1 MLYKK
6 AAQIKLRIQT
16 CKGLL
21 SVEDVWGLSLANLDA
36 SIRSLAPLVKK
47 YQTADSDLD
56 FLSSN
61 SGTKNEET
69 SLLELSFEI
78 LKDVYIT
85 KKEEAN
91 AKAKARETKEFNQ
104 KIMSL
109 IAEKQENSLKDKSIE
124 ELMAMIQ

>member
-6 AAQIKLRIQT
+6 AAQVKLRIQT

-21 SVEDVWGLSLANLDA
+21 SVEDIWGLSLANLDA
-36 SIRSLAPLVKK
+36 SIRSLAPAVKNT
-47 YQTADSDLD
+47 QTADSDLD

-61 SGTKNEET
+61 SETKSEET

-78 LKDVYIT
+78 LKDVYMT

-104 KIMSL
+104 KIMGL
-109 IAEKQENSLKDKSIE
+109 IAEKQENSLKDKSVE

>member
-6 AAQIKLRIQT
+6 AAQVKLRIQT

-21 SVEDVWGLSLANLDA
+21 SVEDVWGLSLANLDT
-36 SIRSLAPLVKK
+36 SIRSLAPAVKNT
-47 YQTADSDLD
+47 QTADSDLD

-61 SGTKNEET
+61 SETKSEET

-91 AKAKARETKEFNQ
+91 ARAKAKEIKEFNQ

-109 IAEKQENSLKDKSIE
+109 IAEKQESSLKDKSIE

>member
-6 AAQIKLRIQT
+6 AALVKLRIQT

-21 SVEDVWGLSLANLDA
+21 SVEDIWGLSLANLDA

-47 YQTADSDLD
+47 YQTEDSDLD

-61 SGTKNEET
+61 SDTKSEET

-91 AKAKARETKEFNQ
+91 AKAKAKETKEFNQ

-109 IAEKQENSLKDKSIE
+109 IAEKQESSLKDKSIE

>member
-6 AAQIKLRIQT
+6 AAQVKLRIQT

-21 SVEDVWGLSLANLDA
+21 SVEDVWGLSLANLDS

-47 YQTADSDLD
+47 YQTDNSDLD

-61 SGTKNEET
+61 SDTKNEET

-109 IAEKQENSLKDKSIE
+109 IAEKQESSLKDKSIE

>member
-6 AAQIKLRIQT
+6 AAQVKLRIQT

-47 YQTADSDLD
+47 YQTEDSDLD

-61 SGTKNEET
+61 SSTKNEET

-109 IAEKQENSLKDKSIE
+109 IAEKQESSLKDKSIE

>member
-6 AAQIKLRIQT
+6 AAQVKLRIQT

-21 SVEDVWGLSLANLDA
+21 SVEDIWGLSLANLDA

-47 YQTADSDLD
+47 YQTEDSDLD

-61 SGTKNEET
+61 SDTKSEEI

-109 IAEKQENSLKDKSIE
+109 IAEKQENSLKDKSVE

>member
-6 AAQIKLRIQT
+6 AVQVKLRIQT

-21 SVEDVWGLSLANLDA
+21 SVEDVWGLSLANLDS

-47 YQTADSDLD
+47 YQTEDSDLD

-61 SGTKNEET
+61 SDTKSEET

-104 KIMSL
+104 KIMSF
-109 IAEKQENSLKDKSIE
+109 IAEKQESSLKDKSIE

>member
-6 AAQIKLRIQT
+6 AAQVKLRIQT

-47 YQTADSDLD
+47 YQTEDSDLD

-61 SGTKNEET
+61 SDTKSEET

-109 IAEKQENSLKDKSIE
+109 IAEKQENSLKDKSVE

>member
-1 MLYKK
+1 MIKVSVLYPN
-6 AAQIKLRIQT
+6 
-16 CKGLL
+16 
-21 SVEDVWGLSLANLDA
+21 SENLVFDKEYY
-36 SIRSLAPLVKK
+36 LDKHVPLVSELLGEALKNV
-47 YQTADSDLD
+47 QVESSDLE

-61 SGTKNEET
+61 SKNKSEET
-69 SLLELSFEI
+69 YLLELSFEI
-78 LKDVYIT
+78 LKDVYMT

-109 IAEKQENSLKDKSIE
+109 IAEKQESSLKDKSIE

>member
-6 AAQIKLRIQT
+6 AAQVKLRIQT

-21 SVEDVWGLSLANLDA
+21 SVEDVWGLSLANLDS

-47 YQTADSDLD
+47 YQTEDSDLD

-61 SGTKNEET
+61 SDTKSEET

>member
-6 AAQIKLRIQT
+6 AAQVKLRIQT

-21 SVEDVWGLSLANLDA
+21 SVEDIWGLSLANLDA

-47 YQTADSDLD
+47 YQTEDSDLD

-61 SGTKNEET
+61 SDTKSEET

-104 KIMSL
+104 RIMSL

>member
-6 AAQIKLRIQT
+6 AAQVKLRIQT

-21 SVEDVWGLSLANLDA
+21 SVEDIWGLSLANLDA

-47 YQTADSDLD
+47 YQTEDSDLD

-61 SGTKNEET
+61 SDTKSEET

-109 IAEKQENSLKDKSIE
+109 IAEKQESSLKDKSIE

>member
-6 AAQIKLRIQT
+6 AAQVKLRIQT

-21 SVEDVWGLSLANLDA
+21 SVEDVWSLSLANLDA

-47 YQTADSDLD
+47 YQTEDSDLD

-61 SGTKNEET
+61 SDTKSEET

-109 IAEKQENSLKDKSIE
+109 IAEKQESSLKDKSIE
-124 ELMAMIQ
+124 ELMAMIK

>member
-6 AAQIKLRIQT
+6 AAQVKLRIQT

-21 SVEDVWGLSLANLDA
+21 SVEDIWGLSLANLDA

-47 YQTADSDLD
+47 YQTEDSDLD

-61 SGTKNEET
+61 SDTKSEET

>member
-6 AAQIKLRIQT
+6 AAQVKLRIQT

-47 YQTADSDLD
+47 YQTEDSDLD

-61 SGTKNEET
+61 SDTKSEET

-91 AKAKARETKEFNQ
+91 VKAKARETKEFNQ

-109 IAEKQENSLKDKSIE
+109 IAEKQESSLKDKSIE

>member
-6 AAQIKLRIQT
+6 AAQVKLRIQT

-21 SVEDVWGLSLANLDA
+21 SVEDIWGLSLANLDA

-47 YQTADSDLD
+47 YQTEDSDLD

-61 SGTKNEET
+61 SGTKNEEI

-109 IAEKQENSLKDKSIE
+109 IAEKQENSLKDKSVE

>member
-6 AAQIKLRIQT
+6 AAQVKLRIQT

-47 YQTADSDLD
+47 YQTEDSDLD

-61 SGTKNEET
+61 SDTKSEEI

-104 KIMSL
+104 RIMSL

>member
-6 AAQIKLRIQT
+6 AAQVKLRIQT

-21 SVEDVWGLSLANLDA
+21 SVEDVWSLSLANLDS

-47 YQTADSDLD
+47 YQTDNSDLD

-61 SGTKNEET
+61 SDTKSEET

-109 IAEKQENSLKDKSIE
+109 IAEKQENSLKDKSVE

>member
-6 AAQIKLRIQT
+6 AAQVKLRIQT

-21 SVEDVWGLSLANLDA
+21 SVEDVWSLSLANLDS

-47 YQTADSDLD
+47 YQTDNSDLD

-61 SGTKNEET
+61 SNTKSEET

-78 LKDVYIT
+78 LKDVYLT
-85 KKEEAN
+85 KKEEADAR
-91 AKAKARETKEFNQ
+91 AKAKETREFNQ
-104 KIMSL
+104 KIMGL

>member
-6 AAQIKLRIQT
+6 AAQVKLRIQT

-21 SVEDVWGLSLANLDA
+21 SVEDIWDLSLANLDA
-36 SIRSLAPLVKK
+36 SIRSLAPAVKNT
-47 YQTADSDLD
+47 QTADSDLD

-61 SGTKNEET
+61 SETKSEET
-69 SLLELSFEI
+69 FLLELSFEI
-78 LKDVYIT
+78 LKDVYMT

-109 IAEKQENSLKDKSIE
+109 IAEKQENSLKDKSVE

>member
-6 AAQIKLRIQT
+6 AAQVKLRIQT

-21 SVEDVWGLSLANLDA
+21 SVEDIWGLSLANLDA

-47 YQTADSDLD
+47 YQTEDSDLD

-61 SGTKNEET
+61 SDTKSEET

-109 IAEKQENSLKDKSIE
+109 IAEKQESSLKDKSIE
-124 ELMAMIQ
+124 ELMAMIK

>member
-6 AAQIKLRIQT
+6 AAQVKLRIQT

-21 SVEDVWGLSLANLDA
+21 SVEDVWGLSLANLDS

-47 YQTADSDLD
+47 YQTEDSDLD

>member
-6 AAQIKLRIQT
+6 AAQVKLRIQT

-47 YQTADSDLD
+47 YQTEDSDLD

-61 SGTKNEET
+61 SDTKSEET

-78 LKDVYIT
+78 LKDVYLT

-109 IAEKQENSLKDKSIE
+109 IAEKQESSLKDKSIE
-124 ELMAMIQ
+124 DLMAMIQ

>member
-6 AAQIKLRIQT
+6 AAQVKLRIQT

-21 SVEDVWGLSLANLDA
+21 SVEDVWGLSLANLDS

-47 YQTADSDLD
+47 YQTDNSDLD
-56 FLSSN
+56 FLSSDSN
-61 SGTKNEET
+61 TKSEET

-78 LKDVYIT
+78 LKDVYLT
-85 KKEEAN
+85 KKEEADAR
-91 AKAKARETKEFNQ
+91 AKAKETKEFNQ
-104 KIMSL
+104 RIMSL

>member
-6 AAQIKLRIQT
+6 AAQVKLRIQT

-47 YQTADSDLD
+47 YQTEDSDLD

-61 SGTKNEET
+61 SSTKNEET

-109 IAEKQENSLKDKSIE
+109 IAEKQESSLKDKSIE
-124 ELMAMIQ
+124 ELMAMIK

>member
-6 AAQIKLRIQT
+6 AAQVKLRIQT
-16 CKGLL
+16 CKGIL
-21 SVEDVWGLSLANLDA
+21 SVEDIWGLSLANLDA

-47 YQTADSDLD
+47 YQTEDSDLD

-61 SGTKNEET
+61 SDTKSEET

-109 IAEKQENSLKDKSIE
+109 IAEKQESSLKDKSIE

>member
-6 AAQIKLRIQT
+6 AAQVKLRIQT

-21 SVEDVWGLSLANLDA
+21 SVEDIWGLSLANLDS

-47 YQTADSDLD
+47 YQTEDSDLD

-61 SGTKNEET
+61 SDTKSEET

-109 IAEKQENSLKDKSIE
+109 IAEKQENSLKDKSVE

>member
-6 AAQIKLRIQT
+6 AAQVKLRIQT

-21 SVEDVWGLSLANLDA
+21 SVEDVWSLSLSNLDS

-47 YQTADSDLD
+47 YQTEDSDLD

-61 SGTKNEET
+61 SDTKSEET

-109 IAEKQENSLKDKSIE
+109 IAEKQESSLKDKSIE

>member
-6 AAQIKLRIQT
+6 AAQVKLRIQT

-47 YQTADSDLD
+47 YQTEDSDLD

-61 SGTKNEET
+61 SDTKSEET

-109 IAEKQENSLKDKSIE
+109 IAEKQESSLKDKSIE
-124 ELMAMIQ
+124 ELMAMIK

>member
-6 AAQIKLRIQT
+6 AAQVKLRIQT

-47 YQTADSDLD
+47 YQTEDSDLD

-61 SGTKNEET
+61 SSTKNEET

-85 KKEEAN
+85 KKEEADAR
-91 AKAKARETKEFNQ
+91 AKAKEIKEFNQ
-104 KIMSL
+104 RIMSL

>member
-6 AAQIKLRIQT
+6 AAQVKLRIQT

-21 SVEDVWGLSLANLDA
+21 SVEDVWSLSLANLDA

-47 YQTADSDLD
+47 YQTEDSDLD

-61 SGTKNEET
+61 SSTKNEET

-109 IAEKQENSLKDKSIE
+109 IAEKQESSLKDKSIE

>member
-6 AAQIKLRIQT
+6 AAQVKLRIQT

-47 YQTADSDLD
+47 YQTEDSDLD

-61 SGTKNEET
+61 SSTKNEET

-85 KKEEAN
+85 KKEEADAR
-91 AKAKARETKEFNQ
+91 AKAKETKEFNQ
-104 KIMSL
+104 RIMSL

>member
-6 AAQIKLRIQT
+6 AAQVKLRIQT

-47 YQTADSDLD
+47 YQTEDSDLD

-61 SGTKNEET
+61 SDTKSEEI

>member
-6 AAQIKLRIQT
+6 AAQVKLRIQT

-109 IAEKQENSLKDKSIE
+109 IAEKQENNLKDKSVE

>member
-6 AAQIKLRIQT
+6 AAQVKLRIQT

-21 SVEDVWGLSLANLDA
+21 SVEDVWGLSLANLDS

-47 YQTADSDLD
+47 YQTDNSDLD

-61 SGTKNEET
+61 SNTKSEET

-78 LKDVYIT
+78 LKDVYLT
-85 KKEEAN
+85 KKEEADAR
-91 AKAKARETKEFNQ
+91 AKAKETREFNQ
-104 KIMSL
+104 KIMGL

>member
-6 AAQIKLRIQT
+6 AAQVKLRIQT

-47 YQTADSDLD
+47 HQTEDSDLD

-61 SGTKNEET
+61 SSTKNEET

-85 KKEEAN
+85 KKEEADAR
-91 AKAKARETKEFNQ
+91 AKAKETKEFNQ
-104 KIMSL
+104 RIMSL

>member
-6 AAQIKLRIQT
+6 AAQVKLRIQT